1 MASNNDFR
9 FAKPSA
15 SSWSCAFY
23 CGAPSFWYQFH
34 PTSILYVTAN
44 KKVRLFYERKHIT
57 VHICET
63 VQHFDTLVII
73 IR

>member
-1 MASNNDFR
+1 MISGS
-9 FAKPSA
+9 PSPLLRR
-15 SSWSCAFY
+15 
-23 CGAPSFWYQFH
+23 GAVPSIVGHRHFGINFI
-34 PTSILYVTAN
+34 PRVKNVTAI
-44 KKVRLFYERKHIT
+44 KEVKLFYERKHIT